1 MTRTQPIS
9 RGRRPGVLWPPTTVF
24 TICGMCGGLQRLAS
38 IGGLI
43 IGSGS
48 SRTLHPGEEA
58 RCQQVPIAGMG
69 SLLLVELFSNPR
81 ARAAVRR
88 LARRP
93 GRRLAPGTVPGRP
106 VAAHRSAIACQ
117 VTVVEE
123 PAAVSVLVRCVET
136 ALAVPR
142 PDEPPTAA
150 AR

>member
-1 MTRTQPIS
+1 MPAGPDRTTGTSSGGALDPARVAS
-9 RGRRPGVLWPPTTVF
+9 APARPSVGA
-24 TICGMCGGLQRLAS
+24 LARVA
-38 IGGLI
+38 G
-43 IGSGS
+43 
-48 SRTLHPGEEA
+48 P
-58 RCQQVPIAGMG
+58 VAGMG

-93 GRRLAPGTVPGRP
+93 GRRLAPGTVPSRP